1 MIIHHGPLERL
12 TLKSSLLINSETVL
26 RINNDIKKGMDRGS
40 VCTSWIWFQHAT
52 MAFITFC
59 SYCCHCIQRIVSVL
73 NTASNRD
80 VKTSLHT
87 FKHYLKCSDRNLY
100 ICLDAILKA

>member
-1 MIIHHGPLERL
+1 MHILDLVPARYNGFYNFLL
-12 TLKSSLLINSETVL
+12 LLLSLHPKI
-26 RINNDIKKGMDRGS
+26 
-40 VCTSWIWFQHAT
+40 
-52 MAFITFC
+52 
-59 SYCCHCIQRIVSVL
+59 L